1 MQGTGPVG
9 THALAAA
16 RVPAGV
22 QLPARTEQVRTILLV
37 CGIISSLLYAG
48 TDVFAALSY
57 EGYSYTSQTVSELI
71 AIDAPTRAVVA
82 SLMLIYGLL
91 IFAFATGVWRSAGE
105 NHALR
110 FVAAGLIGKEVLGSI
125 VTLFFPIHMRGIEG
139 TLSDTM
145 HGLLTLAGS
154 LCYLLAMGFGAAA
167 LGKRFRLYSIVTIL
181 ILVAFGVL
189 AGLEIPRLTANLP
202 TPWLGVWERTNIF
215 AAMLW
220 VAVLA
225 VTLLRGSGA
234 IRRHERRIS

>member
-1 MQGTGPVG
+1 MG

-22 QLPARTEQVRTILLV
+22 QLPTRTEQVRTILLV
-37 CGIISSLLYAG
+37 CGIISSLLYIG

-71 AIDAPTRAVVA
+71 AIGAPTRPVVA
-82 SLMLIYGLL
+82 SLMLTYGLL
-91 IFAFATGVWRSAGE
+91 IFAFAVGVWRSAGE

-125 VTLFFPIHMRGIEG
+125 VTLSFPIHMRGIEG

-154 LCYLLAMGFGAAA
+154 LCYLVAIGFGAAA
-167 LGKRFRLYSIVTIL
+167 LGKRFRLYSVVTIL
-181 ILVAFGVL
+181 ILVVFGIL

-220 VAVLA
+220 IAVLA

-234 IRRHERRIS
+234 IRRYERQAS

>member
-1 MQGTGPVG
+1 MG
-9 THALAAA
+9 THALAVA

-37 CGIISSLLYAG
+37 CGILSSLLYIS
-48 TDVFAALSY
+48 TDVLAAMIY
-57 EGYSYTSQTVSELI
+57 NGYSYTSQTVSELI
-71 AIDAPTRAVVA
+71 AIGAPTRPVVA
-82 SLMLIYGLL
+82 SLMLTYGLL
-91 IFAFATGVWRSAGE
+91 IVAFAVGVWRSAGD
-105 NHALR
+105 NYALR
-110 FVAAGLIGKEVLGSI
+110 FVAAGLVGKEVLGSI

-154 LCYLLAMGFGAAA
+154 LCYLVAIGFGAAA
-167 LGKRFRLYSIVTIL
+167 LGKRFRLYSVLTIL
-181 ILVAFGVL
+181 ILVVFGIL

-220 VAVLA
+220 IAVLA

-234 IRRHERRIS
+234 IRRHERQAS

>member
-48 TDVFAALSY
+48 TDIFAALSY

-71 AIDAPTRAVVA
+71 AIGAPTRAVVA
-82 SLMLIYGLL
+82 PLMVAYGLL
-91 IFAFATGVWRSAGE
+91 IFALSAGVWQSAGE

-110 FVAAGLIGKEVLGSI
+110 FVAAGLIGKELLGSI
-125 VTLFFPIHMRGIEG
+125 VTVFFPIHMRGIEG

-154 LCYLLAMGFGAAA
+154 LCYLVAIGFGAAA
-167 LGKRFRLYSIVTIL
+167 FRKRFRLYSIVTML
-181 ILVAFGVL
+181 ILVVFGVL

-202 TPWLGVWERTNIF
+202 TPGLGIWERINIF

-220 VAVLA
+220 IGVLA
-225 VTLLRGSGA
+225 VALLRRSGA
-234 IRRHERRIS
+234 LRPHERRA